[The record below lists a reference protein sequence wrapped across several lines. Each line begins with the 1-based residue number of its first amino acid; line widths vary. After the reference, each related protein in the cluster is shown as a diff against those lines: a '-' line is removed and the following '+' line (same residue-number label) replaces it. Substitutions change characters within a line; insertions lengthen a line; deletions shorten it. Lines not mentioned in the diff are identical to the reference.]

1 MHQCSTTRNSRV
13 FLDLN
18 RFKVINDALG
28 HNIGDQ
34 LLQLTAKR
42 LSSAIP
48 DNGFI
53 ARLGGLRRR

>member
-1 MHQCSTTRNSRV
+1 MLCNKKQPC

-18 RFKVINDALG
+18 RFKIINDALG

-42 LSSAIP
+42 LSSATP
-48 DNGFI
+48 ENGFY
-53 ARLGGLRRR
+53 RPLRRR